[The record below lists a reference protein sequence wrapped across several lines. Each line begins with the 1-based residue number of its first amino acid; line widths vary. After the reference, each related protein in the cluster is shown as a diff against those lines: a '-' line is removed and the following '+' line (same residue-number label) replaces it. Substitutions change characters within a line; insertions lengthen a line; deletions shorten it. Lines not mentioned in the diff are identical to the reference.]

1 MTMFIS
7 YSRRD
12 EDVVKALTR
21 GLEAA
26 GVDVW
31 RDHELHGGDS
41 WWSVILERIRGCSVF
56 VFALS
61 DTSLHR
67 SKPCRAELEYA
78 MLLRRP
84 IVPVQVGTLSSM
96 RAMPLADLQ
105 VVPYRTDD
113 ATSGFAVL
121 AAVHQAGARTV
132 PLPEPMPPSPPIPYG
147 YLLALSK
154 KIDVGDLVPAE
165 QVRIV
170 DDLRRAGGS
179 RARRHH
185 PDAYRHAGQ
194 VLDRRRRRPRD
205 RGRRRHAQG
214 AFGHPHCRA
223 QRPHRRHAQSLGASP
238 RPAPLVDRVGQG
250 RAAPCSTARLVPRP
264 MPPPPVAMVRP
275 RLDALGVQSRRRR
288 RRPPLT
294 RPHDAIDTRGDP

>member
-1 MTMFIS
+1 MTLFIS

-41 WWSVILERIRGCSVF
+41 WWSVILERIRECSVF

-84 IVPVQVGTLSSM
+84 IVPVQVGTVSSM
-96 RAMPLADLQ
+96 RAMPLAHLQ

-121 AAVHQAGARTV
+121 AALHQATAQTV
-132 PLPEPMPPSPPIPYG
+132 PLPDPLPPSPPIPYG

-154 KIDVGDLVPAE
+154 KIDVGDLAPVE
-165 QVRIV
+165 QMRIV
-170 DDLRRAGGS
+170 DDLRRALRDEQEEAVRADIVRMLTDMRGKSWTAVVADREIEDVLAAHATASSAGTS
-179 RARRHH
+179 ERDASSAGASGRPAPGQHTSAVPGQETADAPAGWYPDPARRHQWRWFDQDWTPWASDH
-185 PDAYRHAGQ
+185 
-194 VLDRRRRRPRD
+194 
-205 RGRRRHAQG
+205 G
-214 AFGHPHCRA
+214 AVVED
-223 QRPHRRHAQSLGASP
+223 
-238 RPAPLVDRVGQG
+238 PL
-250 RAAPCSTARLVPRP
+250 
-264 MPPPPVAMVRP
+264 
-275 RLDALGVQSRRRR
+275 
-288 RRPPLT
+288 
-294 RPHDAIDTRGDP
+294 

>member
-170 DDLRRAGGS
+170 DDLRRALRDEQEEAV
-179 RARRHH
+179 RADIIRMLTDMRGKSWT
-185 PDAYRHAGQ
+185 AVVA
-194 VLDRRRRRPRD
+194 DREIED
-205 RGRRRHAQG
+205 VVAT
-214 AFGHPHCRA
+214 
-223 QRPHRRHAQSLGASP
+223 HR
-238 RPAPLVDRVGQG
+238 APLATPTAEHNGLTGGTPSRSVPHHDRH
-250 RAAPCSTARLVPRP
+250 PSSTGSGKDERHRV
-264 MPPPPVAMVRP
+264 PPPGWYPDPCHRHQWRWFDQDWTPWASNHGAVV
-275 RLDALGVQSRRRR
+275 DD
-288 RRPPLT
+288 PL
-294 RPHDAIDTRGDP
+294 